1 MNLSQLPVPALFLYC
16 IAAAAGLIYLPFL
29 VVAYTRVRVGW
40 DIAAPR
46 AMFDKLPPYA
56 QRATWA
62 HQNSFEAF
70 MIFAA
75 AALMAYV
82 TGLNSTVA
90 VGAALTFVIARLLY
104 SVFYILNIPVAR
116 SLMFAIGTG
125 CSGTLIA
132 LSLLQANS
140 TAIAP

>member
-1 MNLSQLPVPALFLYC
+1 MNSHLPAEAIFLYC
-16 IAAAAGLIYLPFL
+16 IAAAALLIYLPFL
-29 VVAYTRVRVGW
+29 LVGYARVRVGF
-40 DIAAPR
+40 DLAAPR
-46 AMFDKLPPYA
+46 TMFDKLPPYA

-82 TGLNSTVA
+82 TDLDSTVA
-90 VGAALTFVIARLLY
+90 VGAAISFVIARLLY
-104 SVFYILNIPVAR
+104 SVFYIVNIPLAR
-116 SLMFAIGTG
+116 SLMFGIGTIS
-125 CSGTLIA
+125 SGTLIV

-140 TAIAP
+140 SAIVP

>member
-1 MNLSQLPVPALFLYC
+1 MNLSQLPASTVFLYC
-16 IAAAAGLIYLPFL
+16 IAAAALLIYLPYLFL
-29 VVAYTRVRVGW
+29 AYARGRLGY

-82 TGLNSTVA
+82 TGITSTVA
-90 VGAALTFVIARLLY
+90 VGAAITFVIARSLY
-104 SVFYILNIPVAR
+104 SIFYIANIPLAR
-116 SLMFAIGTG
+116 VLMYATG
-125 CSGTLIA
+125 VTCSGTLIA
-132 LSLLQANS
+132 LSLLHSAA
-140 TAIAP
+140 TVP

>member
-1 MNLSQLPVPALFLYC
+1 MNSQLPAETIFLYC
-16 IAAAAGLIYLPFL
+16 IAAAALLIYLPFL
-29 VVAYTRVRVGW
+29 LVGYARVRVGF
-40 DIAAPR
+40 DLAAPR

-82 TGLNSTVA
+82 TDLDSTVA
-90 VGAALTFVIARLLY
+90 VGAAICFVIARLLY
-104 SVFYILNIPVAR
+104 SVFYIVNIPLAR
-116 SLMFAIGTG
+116 SLMFGIGTIS
-125 CSGTLIA
+125 SGTLIV

-140 TAIAP
+140 SAIVP